1 MRFPVVFDLGFVAV
15 PAHPVLEV
23 IGYSAG
29 FAIWSR
35 AQQRQLPSLS
45 KDQSLWLFVG
55 ALIGAGLGAK
65 LLGLLEWLPTNLE
78 RLSDPKM
85 WFENK
90 TIVGGLL
97 GAWLGVELAKRAVGV
112 RRSTGDAVVF
122 AFIAGLAIGRVGC
135 FLTGLPDKTVGLHS
149 SLPWAV
155 DFGDGPRH
163 PSQLYEIV
171 FLGLLG
177 GALFA
182 LRKRFKTPG
191 AMFRVLVVSYLAFRL
206 VGDFWK
212 PRAPYAWG
220 LSAIQTASAFGMTA
234 AAVGLVRLR
243 RKEAAHGGSPV
254 PVS

>member
-135 FLTGLPDKTVGLHS
+135 FLAGTTDGTHGLPTT
-149 SLPWAV
+149 LPWGM
-155 DFGDGPRH
+155 DLGDGVLRH
-163 PSQLYEIV
+163 PTALYEIAFLLV
-171 FLGLLG
+171 LTPLCHRWSAPREGDRFKAWMVGYLVWRLLIEPLKTQPALWLGLSGLQWQC
-177 GALFA
+177 
-182 LRKRFKTPG
+182 
-191 AMFRVLVVSYLAFRL
+191 LA
-206 VGDFWK
+206 
-212 PRAPYAWG
+212 
-220 LSAIQTASAFGMTA
+220 
-234 AAVGLVRLR
+234 GLVYYAVVLAR
-243 RKEAAHGGSPV
+243 RR
-254 PVS
+254 